1 MGSVRLSREIDEKAR
16 CVAALK
22 GVSISEVHRQA
33 LEQYCDRELAAA
45 RQSRYDD
52 VIGAAQGPADLAER
66 ASQCFGEILDER
78 RD

>member
-16 CVAALK
+16 RVAALK
-22 GVSISEVHRQA
+22 GLSLSEVHRQA

-52 VIGAAQGPADLAER
+52 VIGVVDGPADLAER
-66 ASQCFGEILDER
+66 ASEHFGDLLAER